1 MGKGRGRG
9 EGIRIRRRRQVK
21 ERKAVN
27 EKFSTRGP
35 AAASRRFLGRVGGG
49 LEFIDVE
56 AIDSRNV
63 SRARTTT
70 TTTNSKM
77 IDRNNIVGRRTKR
90 GGGAQ
95 RINDG

>member
-77 IDRNNIVGRRTKR
+77 IDRNNIVRKRDEERGR
-90 GGGAQ
+90 GAK
-95 RINDG
+95 N

>member
-35 AAASRRFLGRVGGG
+35 AAASRRFLGRIGGG

-70 TTTNSKM
+70 TTNSKM
-77 IDRNNIVGRRTKR
+77 IDRNNIVRKRDEERGR
-90 GGGAQ
+90 GAK
-95 RINDG
+95 N

>member
-35 AAASRRFLGRVGGG
+35 AAAASRRFLGRVGGG

-70 TTTNSKM
+70 TTTTNSKM
-77 IDRNNIVGRRTKR
+77 IDRNNIVRKRDEERGR
-90 GGGAQ
+90 GAK
-95 RINDG
+95 N

>member
-70 TTTNSKM
+70 TTTTNSKM
-77 IDRNNIVGRRTKR
+77 IDRNNIVRKRDEERGR
-90 GGGAQ
+90 GAK
-95 RINDG
+95 N

>member
-9 EGIRIRRRRQVK
+9 EGIRIKRRRQVK

-70 TTTNSKM
+70 TNSKM
-77 IDRNNIVGRRTKR
+77 IDRNNIVRKRDEERGR
-90 GGGAQ
+90 GAK
-95 RINDG
+95 N

>member
-70 TTTNSKM
+70 TNSKM
-77 IDRNNIVGRRTKR
+77 IDRNNIVRKRDEERGR
-90 GGGAQ
+90 GAK
-95 RINDG
+95 N